1 MSTLRISV
9 LDQSPIGEGH
19 SGADALRA
27 SLDLARRADLLG
39 FERFWVAEH
48 HRSAGFAGSAPE
60 VLAGAVL
67 AATGRIRVGTG
78 GVLLPRYP
86 ALKVA
91 EVFGVLSSLYPGRVD
106 MGIGRAGGPAGDFPA
121 RLRELSSVLRLPSG
135 GEPYPGALSAVP
147 PVPPELWLLGASEGS
162 GAAAGELGVG
172 FAFAHFLVPGPST
185 RALEAYRAAHA
196 AATGG
201 AGHGGLLAV
210 RVVVADTRERA
221 DELAASLLL
230 WRARKDLGD
239 DSPLPSVETARRHR
253 WTGLEAE
260 RAAHHRRSLIH
271 GTAEEVVPRLRA
283 LAEANGVRELMVN
296 TLTQDPADRVRTHEL
311 LAEGFGL
318 SGTATGE
325 GSVPA
330 EPFAVA
336 AG

>member
-1 MSTLRISV
+1 
-9 LDQSPIGEGH
+9 
-19 SGADALRA
+19 
-27 SLDLARRADLLG
+27 
-39 FERFWVAEH
+39 
-48 HRSAGFAGSAPE
+48 
-60 VLAGAVL
+60 
-67 AATGRIRVGTG
+67 
-78 GVLLPRYP
+78 
-86 ALKVA
+86 
-91 EVFGVLSSLYPGRVD
+91 
-106 MGIGRAGGPAGDFPA
+106 
-121 RLRELSSVLRLPSG
+121 
-135 GEPYPGALSAVP
+135 
-147 PVPPELWLLGASEGS
+147 
-162 GAAAGELGVG
+162 
-172 FAFAHFLVPGPST
+172 
-185 RALEAYRAAHA
+185 
-196 AATGG
+196 
-201 AGHGGLLAV
+201 HGGLLAV

-239 DSPLPSVETARRHR
+239 DGPLPSVETARRHR

-318 SGTATGE
+318 SGTAAGE
-325 GSVPA
+325 GPVTA